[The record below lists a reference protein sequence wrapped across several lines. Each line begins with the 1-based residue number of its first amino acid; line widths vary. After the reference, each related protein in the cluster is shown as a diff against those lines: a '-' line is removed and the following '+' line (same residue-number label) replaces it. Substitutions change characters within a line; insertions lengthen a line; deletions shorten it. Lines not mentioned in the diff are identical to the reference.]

1 MQGLSLILFGVCKA
15 VDRLKD
21 IVVCKSADEAKQ
33 ASNDALKIVD
43 FDQKSL
49 SNYSEIENL
58 AIIVQN
64 MKEFLFVANTNV
76 SYAVVR
82 EDMAKKIQE
91 CANEYMMDIK
101 VLAQI
106 KDDEEL
112 EKIAL
117 LGIDGVIILP

>member
-1 MQGLSLILFGVCKA
+1 MILFGVCKA